1 MVEVIV
7 GPFVGA
13 MAMFEQLT
21 SEITKKIIT
30 HMQMLQPIKSYNKF
44 FKCSS
49 FGAVKKAN
57 HNFYKC
63 WKLTIIVDDSCD
75 VDTTAIS
82 GSFHPAIVYYTTT
95 GIKKALDDGYFS
107 IAVIGHILDSVAAV
121 GKSADTFGP
130 CVVGKLNTADCL
142 VLHVYVPKVKS
153 F

>member
-1 MVEVIV
+1 
-7 GPFVGA
+7 
-13 MAMFEQLT
+13 
-21 SEITKKIIT
+21 
-30 HMQMLQPIKSYNKF
+30 MQMLRPIRLYNKF

-49 FGAVKKAN
+49 FAAVKKAN

-63 WKLTIIVDDSCD
+63 WKLTIIVVDSSD
-75 VDTTAIS
+75 VDTAAIT
-82 GSFHPAIVYYTTT
+82 GSFHPAIVYYTTS
-95 GIKKALDDGYFS
+95 GIEKALDDGYFF

-121 GKSADTFGP
+121 GKSADTFVP